1 MPRRTAKGQDIISRA
16 RRSMAKKN
24 HVGMFAPRPYTW
36 SGGRKLANGAYAR
49 YCKAMNETAEKTPA
63 TDRTALLN
71 QLKIDRTEPPVSDGR
86 GKWWATGIAVLIVAA
101 SGAWYFMRPTGQPI
115 TTAIAQAAP
124 NAGSAASMS
133 ASLLDAS
140 GYIVARRRA
149 TVSSKVTGKV
159 TKVMLEEGQRVE
171 AGEIIATLD
180 DANWKAALAQ
190 SIAQVQQAEA
200 NVASAQVAFDDAKPI
215 FERSKQQKDAAVISA
230 ESFDESHAQFD
241 VARNNLIV
249 AQRGLDAA
257 RAGVEVARHNLDDT
271 VIRAPFAGIVT
282 EKAAQPGEMVSPVS
296 AGGGFTR
303 TGIGTIVDMDSL
315 EVEVDVS
322 ENFIN
327 RVRPQQPVII
337 KLNAYPDWEIPGSVI
352 AMIPTADRAKAT
364 VKVRIAI
371 KLKDPRI
378 IPEMGARVAFL
389 SENEPSVAG
398 TEKIVAPRSVVIP
411 AEAVST
417 SGNVSIVFIVHGS
430 TVERRAVR
438 LGGKSSAGQVVL
450 AGLDAGNTVALGD
463 LSKLSDGAR
472 VRVEKQ

>member
-1 MPRRTAKGQDIISRA
+1 MTDSADPT
-16 RRSMAKKN
+16 
-24 HVGMFAPRPYTW
+24 
-36 SGGRKLANGAYAR
+36 L
-49 YCKAMNETAEKTPA
+49 A
-63 TDRTALLN
+63 TDKAALLN
-71 QLKIDRTEPPVSDGR
+71 QLRIDRSEPSPSQGR
-86 GKWWATGIAVLIVAA
+86 GKWWATGIVVLIVAG
-101 SGAWYFMRPTGQPI
+101 SGVWYLLRPTGVPI
-115 TTAIAQAAP
+115 TTAVAQALP
-124 NAGSAASMS
+124 AGGPAA
-133 ASLLDAS
+133 AAGTSLLDAS

-159 TKVMLEEGQRVE
+159 ESVMLEEGQRVE
-171 AGEIIATLD
+171 AGQVIARLD

-190 SIAQVQQAEA
+190 SNAQLMQAQA
-200 NVASAQVAFDDAKPI
+200 NVASASTAFDDAKPI
-215 FERSKQQKDAAVISA
+215 FERSEKQKAAAVISA
-230 ESFDESHAQFD
+230 QSFDESHAQFN
-241 VARNNLIV
+241 VARNNLLI
-249 AQRGLDAA
+249 AQRGLETAK
-257 RAGVEVARHNLDDT
+257 AGVEVAQRNLEDT

-327 RVRPQQPVII
+327 RVRPQQLVTI
-337 KLNAYPDWEIPGSVI
+337 KLNAYPDWDIPGSVI

-371 KLKDPRI
+371 KQKDARI

-389 SENEPSVAG
+389 SDNDAAAAATG
-398 TEKIVAPRSVVIP
+398 ADKGAAARGVVIP
-411 AEAVST
+411 TDALAT
-417 SGNVSIVFIVHGS
+417 SGDATIVYVVHGS

-438 LGGKSSAGQVVL
+438 LGGKTSAGQIVI
-450 AGLDAGNTVALGD
+450 AGLDAGMSVALGD

-472 VRVEKQ
+472 VQIEKR

>member
-1 MPRRTAKGQDIISRA
+1 MNDTAD
-16 RRSMAKKN
+16 
-24 HVGMFAPRPYTW
+24 
-36 SGGRKLANGAYAR
+36 
-49 YCKAMNETAEKTPA
+49 KTPA
-63 TDRTALLN
+63 ADRAALLN
-71 QLKIDRTEPPVSDGR
+71 QLRIDRSEPPASAGN
-86 GKWWATGIAVLIVAA
+86 GKWWATGIAVAIIAA
-101 SGAWYFMRPTGQPI
+101 SGIWYLMRPTGLPI
-115 TTAIAQAAP
+115 TVAIAQPAP
-124 NAGSAASMS
+124 AGGAASS
-133 ASLLDAS
+133 LGASLLDAS

-159 TKVMLEEGQRVE
+159 VKVMLEEGQRVE
-171 AGEIIATLD
+171 AGDVIATLD
-180 DANWKAALAQ
+180 DANWRAALAQ
-190 SIAQVQQAEA
+190 SRAQLQQAEA

-215 FERSKQQKDAAVISA
+215 FERSEKQKAAAVISA
-230 ESFDESHAQFD
+230 QSFDESHAQFD
-241 VARNNLIV
+241 VARNNLNV

-257 RAGVEVARHNLDDT
+257 LAGVEVARRNLDDT

-282 EKAAQPGEMVSPVS
+282 EKAAQPGEMVSPIS

-327 RVRPQQPVII
+327 RVRPQQPVTI

-371 KLKDPRI
+371 KQKDARI

-389 SENEPSVAG
+389 SSNEPASES
-398 TEKIVAPRSVVIP
+398 EKSAPARGVVIP
-411 AEAVST
+411 GDAVT
-417 SGNVSIVFIVHGS
+417 TGGDTSIVFIVHGT

-438 LGGKSSAGQVVL
+438 LGGKTSAGQIVL
-450 AGLDAGNTVALGD
+450 AGLDAGNTVARGN
-463 LSKLSDGAR
+463 LSGLSDGAR
-472 VRVEKQ
+472 VRIEKQ

>member
-1 MPRRTAKGQDIISRA
+1 MSNSTKQG
-16 RRSMAKKN
+16 
-24 HVGMFAPRPYTW
+24 
-36 SGGRKLANGAYAR
+36 
-49 YCKAMNETAEKTPA
+49 A
-63 TDRTALLN
+63 TDRAALLN
-71 QLKIDRTEPPVSDGR
+71 QLRIDRSEPPSSEGH
-86 GKWWATGIAVLIVAA
+86 GKWWATGMAAIIIAASGVWYLMRPTGVPITTATAQAAA
-101 SGAWYFMRPTGQPI
+101 SGAPG
-115 TTAIAQAAP
+115 AA
-124 NAGSAASMS
+124 AG

-159 TKVMLEEGQRVE
+159 MKVMLEEGQRVE
-171 AGEIIATLD
+171 AGQVIALLD
-180 DANWKAALAQ
+180 DSNWRASLAQ
-190 SIAQVQQAEA
+190 SKAQLQQAEA
-200 NVASAQVAFDDAKPI
+200 NVASAQTAFDDAKPI
-215 FERSKQQKDAAVISA
+215 FERSEKQKAAAVISA
-230 ESFDESHAQFD
+230 QSFDESHAQFD
-241 VARNNLIV
+241 VAHNNLLV

-257 RAGVEVARHNLDDT
+257 RAGVDVAERNLDDT

-282 EKAAQPGEMVSPVS
+282 EKAAQPGEMVSPIS

-327 RVRPQQPVII
+327 RVRPQQPVTI
-337 KLNAYPDWEIPGSVI
+337 KLNAYPDWDIPGSVI

-371 KLKDPRI
+371 KQKDPRI

-389 SENEPSVAG
+389 SEDEAATAG
-398 TEKIVAPRSVVIP
+398 AQKRPAPGVLIP
-411 AEAVST
+411 VDAIA
-417 SGNVSIVFIVHGS
+417 NDANASIVYVVHGT

-438 LGGKSSAGQVVL
+438 LGGKSASGQIVI
-450 AGLDAGNTVALGD
+450 AGLEAGNSVALGD

-472 VRVEKQ
+472 VRIEK